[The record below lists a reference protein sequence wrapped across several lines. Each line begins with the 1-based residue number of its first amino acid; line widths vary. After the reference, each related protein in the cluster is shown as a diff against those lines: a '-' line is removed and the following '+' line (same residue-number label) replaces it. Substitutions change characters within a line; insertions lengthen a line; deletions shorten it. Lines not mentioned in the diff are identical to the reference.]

1 MRLDVKVIYLSTGCT
16 FCQEQCRTFVLR
28 ALFAENQDLHPCVTD
43 CFRCCWCWCRYTLL
57 HVAAGLGQTS
67 TLQLLLDQLG
77 PSNTIIN
84 DSSNEDGATPL
95 HAAAMAGSVA
105 AVQLLLARGANA
117 GIAGCDGTQVCRQV
131 VLGASGSERAG
142 SAAAAVQLLLCAARM
157 LGSHVVT
164 EDLCVVKPTGPE
176 GLMHKKLV

>member
-1 MRLDVKVIYLSTGCT
+1 
-16 FCQEQCRTFVLR
+16 
-28 ALFAENQDLHPCVTD
+28 
-43 CFRCCWCWCRYTLL
+43 
-57 HVAAGLGQTS
+57 
-67 TLQLLLDQLG
+67 LLLDQLG